1 MLFNDINLKHRH
13 IHFVGIGGI
22 GMSGIAE
29 ILLNLGYTI
38 SGSDLKGSGVTER
51 LAAMGAAI
59 FEGHA
64 AANIEGADAVV
75 VSSAIPESN
84 PERRAARN
92 AQVPLIPRGELLAEL
107 MRLKYGIAIA
117 GSHSKTTTT
126 SITAAVLSKAKKDP
140 TVVVGGRVD
149 AMDSNAR
156 LGKGDLLLVEADES
170 DGSFLKLAPIQAVIT
185 SIDEEHLDH
194 YQSFEG
200 LVDAFVEFANKV
212 PFYGSAILAID
223 DPHIRAVLPRIR
235 RRVRT
240 YGVSPDA
247 DLVATEMNCGPAGSR
262 LRLSFRGDDL
272 GWFEVCAFGHHNVLN
287 SMAAVLVGLELE
299 IEPGRIRQGLA
310 AFTGVDRRFQ
320 VRGKEGGVTVI
331 DDYGHHPTE
340 IAATLSAARVCEFN
354 RIHVVF
360 QPHRY
365 SRTAQ
370 LMDGFA
376 NCFGDCDE
384 LYVLDIYSAGESPI
398 PRVNGERLTQAI
410 VDAGHPSARYIPSM
424 EEAVERAVEAAKPGD
439 AILTLG
445 AGTISQ
451 AGPKL
456 LDRLASR
463 ESKLTTAG

>member
-1 MLFNDINLKHRH
+1 MFFNDVNLKHRH

-38 SGSDLKGSGVTER
+38 SGSDLKGSRVTER
-51 LAAMGAAI
+51 LAAMGATI

-64 AANIEGADAVV
+64 IGNILGADAVV
-75 VSSAIPESN
+75 ISSAIPESN
-84 PERRAARN
+84 PERRAARES
-92 AQVPLIPRGELLAEL
+92 QVPLIPRGELLAEL

-117 GSHSKTTTT
+117 GSHGKTTTT
-126 SITAAVLSKAKKDP
+126 SIAAAVLSKARKDP

-170 DGSFLKLAPIQAVIT
+170 DGSFLKLTPIQAVIT

-223 DPHIRAVLPRIR
+223 DPHVRSVLPRIQ

-247 DLVATEMNCGPAGSR
+247 DLVAVAIDCGPKGSR
-262 LRLSFRGDDL
+262 FRLSFRGDEL
-272 GWFEVCAFGHHNVLN
+272 GWFEVRAFGHHNVLN
-287 SMAAVLVGLELE
+287 SMAVVLVGLELE
-299 IEPGRIRQGLA
+299 IEPDVIRAGLA

-320 VRGKEGGVTVI
+320 VRGEEAGVTVI

-340 IAATLSAARVCEFN
+340 IAATLSAAQVCDFN

-370 LMDGFA
+370 LMNDFA
-376 NCFGDCDE
+376 KCFGDCDD

-398 PRVNGERLTQAI
+398 PQVNGERVTQAI
-410 VDAGHPSARYIPSM
+410 VDAGHPSAGYIASM
-424 EEAVERAVEAAKPGD
+424 DEAVARVVEAAKPGD
-439 AILTLG
+439 AIVTLG
-445 AGTISQ
+445 AGNISQ
-451 AGPKL
+451 AGAKL
-456 LDRLASR
+456 LDLLASKER
-463 ESKLTTAG
+463 KLSTAR